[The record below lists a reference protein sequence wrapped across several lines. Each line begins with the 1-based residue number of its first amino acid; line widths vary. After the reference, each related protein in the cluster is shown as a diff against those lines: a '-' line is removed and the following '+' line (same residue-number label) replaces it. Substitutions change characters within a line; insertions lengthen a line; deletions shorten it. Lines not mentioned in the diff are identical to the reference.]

1 MIILLSLLF
10 FITVIYDGYVA
21 WTNNDTHTM
30 IGMCIGVPAILSLP
44 IALIATRAANLA
56 KIYILTH
63 DYIKVY
69 IPFRKAKKIEYHDFR
84 HVSISNARYGMFGV
98 LSPYLCLSSRSLSRF
113 EQDHAASIDI
123 NAKVVTLRLTPRRR
137 KILKEIFPV
146 EIGKKL

>member
-69 IPFRKAKKIEYHDFR
+69 IPFRKAKKLSITIFAMYQFLMLDMECLAFYHPTC
-84 HVSISNARYGMFGV
+84 V
-98 LSPYLCLSSRSLSRF
+98 
-113 EQDHAASIDI
+113 
-123 NAKVVTLRLTPRRR
+123 
-137 KILKEIFPV
+137 
-146 EIGKKL
+146 